1 MRPQAPCKDCE
12 NRHMGCHSS
21 CQLYFDYKER
31 NDKRREEDYQRRE
44 EGQKIRSVIV
54 EGKERMKKSRATNR
68 FGK

>member
-21 CQLYFDYKER
+21 CQLYLDYKER

-44 EGQKIRSVIV
+44 EGQKVRSVIV
-54 EGKERMKKSRATNR
+54 EGKARMKKSRATNR

>member
-21 CQLYFDYKER
+21 CQLYLDYKKR
-31 NDKRREEDYQRRE
+31 NDKHREEDYQRRE
-44 EGQKIRSVIV
+44 EGQKVRSVIV

>member
-12 NRHMGCHSS
+12 NRHMSCHSS
-21 CQLYFDYKER
+21 CQLYLDYKKR

-44 EGQKIRSVIV
+44 EGQKVRSVIV